1 MALCKKKI
9 ETELCVIGGGMAG
22 LGVAITAARL
32 GVQVTLVQER
42 PVFGGNASGE
52 IRMWICGAEQE
63 YWHETGLLEELAL
76 ENYRYNPTKNYN
88 LWNALLFGKVQ
99 AEKNI
104 TPLLNC
110 TCYDAE
116 KDGDAIKKIIAYQM
130 TTQTQ
135 YEITAKW
142 FADCSGDSIT
152 APLVGANFA
161 WGRESQAE
169 YGEEMRL
176 HVDADN
182 KTMGNSLLL
191 QARKTN
197 RKIPFRAP
205 EWAEKISVE
214 KLKSKGV
221 NLANTYE
228 NFWYIELGGNDD
240 VIGNAENI
248 NKRLLAVCLG
258 VWDTIKNSGEF
269 DADEYELEFLGFL
282 PAKRESRRMKG
293 DYVMTAN
300 DIMTGGKFPDTVAY
314 GGWSLDD
321 HNPDGFDGV
330 KSNYNIRVEPYGIPY
345 RCLYSENISNLFFAG
360 RNISMTHM
368 AMSSARVMGT
378 CTVIGQAVGAAAYVA
393 KKYGLKT
400 PREVGN
406 YIDEVQQT
414 LLKIDCFLP
423 NVERRVGAVGAI
435 GGVAEFPEKANALR
449 NGKDRGFSETENK
462 YVAKHGEAIAYKLE
476 TPKKVGYVKLVFDS
490 DLDRNSFG
498 DMNYSEKQHM
508 MRCNILDESPIME
521 LPKTLVKRFRLE
533 LETADGK
540 RETLLLEKENIKR
553 SWLIPVEREVTG
565 VSLTVEENWG
575 GAPESALFTFELF
588 EGGETENG
596 KGENQ

>member
-1 MALCKKKI
+1 MAIERKII

-32 GVQVTLVQER
+32 GVHVVIVQER
-42 PVFGGNASGE
+42 PVFGGNASSE

-63 YWHETGLLEELAL
+63 YWHETGLLEEIAL
-76 ENYRYNPTKNYN
+76 ENYYYNSTKNYH
-88 LWNALLFGKVQ
+88 LWDALLYHKIQ
-99 AEKNI
+99 SEKNI

-116 KDGDAIKKIIAYQM
+116 KDGDAIKRIVAYQM

-152 APLVGANFA
+152 APLVGANFM
-161 WGRESQAE
+161 WGRESKAE
-169 YGEEMRL
+169 YNEEMRL
-176 HVDADN
+176 HVEADR
-182 KTMGNSLLL
+182 KTMGNSCLI

-205 EWAEKISVE
+205 DWAEKVSVE
-214 KLKSKGV
+214 KLKSKRV
-221 NLANTYE
+221 NISHPHE

-240 VIGNAENI
+240 VLANAENL
-248 NKRLLAVCLG
+248 NKRLLALCLG

-269 DADEYELEFLGFL
+269 NADEYELEFLGFL

-300 DIMTGGKFPDTVAY
+300 DIISGGKFSDVVAY
-314 GGWSLDD
+314 GGWPLDD
-321 HNPDGFDGV
+321 HNPDGFDG
-330 KSNYNIRVEPYGIPY
+330 KESNYTIRVEPYGIPY

-378 CTVIGQAVGAAAYVA
+378 CAVIGQAVGAAAYIA
-393 KKYGLKT
+393 KKYSLKT
-400 PREVGN
+400 PCEVGQ
-406 YIDEVQQT
+406 YIDELQQT
-414 LLKIDCFLP
+414 LLTIDCFLP
-423 NVERRVGAVGAI
+423 KVERQVGKLTKEAK
-435 GGVAEFPEKANALR
+435 FPEKANILR

-462 YVAKHGEAIAYKLE
+462 YFIRHGETISYELE

-490 DLDRNSFG
+490 DLNRDSFG
-498 DMNYSEKQHM
+498 DIHVSEKQHM
-508 MRCNILDESPIME
+508 MRCSVLDDSPIMCM
-521 LPKTLVKRFRLE
+521 PKTLVKAFRLE
-533 LETADGK
+533 IVTSDGK
-540 RETLLLEKENIKR
+540 NETLLFERENIKR
-553 SWLIPVEREVTG
+553 SLLIPLGREVTG

-575 GAPESALFTFELF
+575 NIVQSGIFTFELLD
-588 EGGETENG
+588 
-596 KGENQ
+596 

>member
-1 MALCKKKI
+1 MPLNKKKI

-32 GVQVTLVQER
+32 GVQVVLVQER

-63 YWHETGLLEELAL
+63 YWHESGLVEEISL
-76 ENYRYNPTKNYN
+76 ENYYYNPTKNYN
-88 LWNALLFGKVQ
+88 LWNALLYNKVQ
-99 AEKNI
+99 KEKNI
-104 TPLLNC
+104 QPLLNC

-116 KDGDAIKKIIAYQM
+116 KDGDSIKRILAYQM

-152 APLVGANFA
+152 APLVGANFM

-176 HVDADN
+176 HTEADG
-182 KTMGNSLLL
+182 KTMGNSCLI

-205 EWAEKISVE
+205 EWAEKVSVE

-221 NLANTYE
+221 NLRYGYE
-228 NFWYIELGGNDD
+228 NFWYIELGGNED
-240 VIGNAENI
+240 VIANAEI
-248 NKRLLAVCLG
+248 VNKRLLALCLG
-258 VWDTIKNSGEF
+258 IWDTIKNSGEF

-300 DIMTGGKFPDTVAY
+300 DIINGGKFADTVAY

-321 HNPDGFDGV
+321 HNPDGFDG
-330 KSNYNIRVEPYGIPY
+330 KESNYNIIVEPYGIPY
-345 RCLYSENISNLFFAG
+345 RSLYSENISNLFFAG

-378 CTVIGQAVGAAAYVA
+378 CTMIGQAVGAAAYIA

-400 PREVGN
+400 PREVGK
-406 YIDEVQQT
+406 YIDELQQT
-414 LLKIDCFLP
+414 LLMNDCFLP
-423 NVERRVGAVGAI
+423 NVQRRISEISQTASLPAS
-435 GGVAEFPEKANALR
+435 ANVLR
-449 NGKDRGFSETENK
+449 NGKDRGFSKTENK
-462 YVAKHGEAIAYKLE
+462 YRVQNGKAITYDLTDE
-476 TPKKVGYVKLVFDS
+476 CKVGFIKLVFDS
-490 DLDRNSFG
+490 DLNRDSFVGMDNS
-498 DMNYSEKQHM
+498 ERQHS
-508 MRCNILDESPIME
+508 MRSNILDDSPIMYI
-521 LPKTLVKRFRLE
+521 PKTLAKVFRI
-533 LETADGK
+533 ETIKADG
-540 RETLLLEKENIKR
+540 EKEILYEEQKNLKR
-553 SWLIPVEREVTG
+553 NVFIPVGKVVKS
-565 VSLTVEENWG
+565 VSLIIEENWG
-575 GAPESALFTFELF
+575 DTKETELYTFELF
-588 EGGETENG
+588 D
-596 KGENQ
+596 